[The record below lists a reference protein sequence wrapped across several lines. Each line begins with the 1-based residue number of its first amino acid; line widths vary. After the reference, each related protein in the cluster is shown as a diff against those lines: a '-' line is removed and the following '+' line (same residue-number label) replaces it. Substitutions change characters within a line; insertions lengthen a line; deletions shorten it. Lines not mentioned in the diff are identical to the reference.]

1 MAEACYSTKGPLG
14 RRMTESA
21 LSGASPSPTHLWQAA
36 AEALADEIAR
46 GVLPPGTAL
55 SPTAVARRFGI
66 SRTPARRALDRLR
79 EAGLIEGEAV
89 APVEGAPRAPRTPAP
104 RQLTVPAEWE
114 RLYPDIE
121 LAIMSRTPLGGWRV
135 NEAELARHHGV
146 SRTVAR
152 EVVARLHQ
160 RGILRKDGSGRWVAP
175 GLTPD
180 YTDELYE
187 LRWVLEP
194 VALEKA
200 APCLPPGYLA
210 GLRDDL
216 QTAMAEGALRD
227 SSVLDRLEQQLHVD
241 LLSHCA
247 NAALMQAMSLA
258 QSLLVAHHVL
268 YRWTLDLF
276 GTEPF
281 LAEHLEV
288 VSRLE
293 AGDVAG
299 ARDALVAHLR
309 ISRRR
314 AMLRVEAV
322 RDLIQPEPLPYLV
335 RLEPA

>member
-1 MAEACYSTKGPLG
+1 
-14 RRMTESA
+14 MTESA
-21 LSGASPSPTHLWQAA
+21 LPGPSPSPTHLWQAA

-46 GVLPPGTAL
+46 GALPAGARLGP
-55 SPTAVARRFGI
+55 SEVARRFGI

-79 EAGLIEGEAV
+79 EAGLIDGEAV
-89 APVEGAPRAPRTPAP
+89 APAAGHASGPRSPVP
-104 RQLTVPAEWE
+104 RQLTVPSGWE
-114 RLYPDIE
+114 RLYPVVE

-152 EVVARLHQ
+152 EVAARLHQ

-175 GLTPD
+175 ALTPD

-200 APCLPPGYLA
+200 APRLPPGYLA
-210 GLRDDL
+210 GLRADL
-216 QTAMAEGALRD
+216 QAAMDEGALHD
-227 SSVLDRLEQQLHVD
+227 SAVLDRLEQQLHVD

-247 NAALMQAMSLA
+247 NAALMQAMNLA

-288 VSRLE
+288 VSRLD
-293 AGDVAG
+293 AGDIAG